1 MNEKKSLKDKKLLLE
16 LKYKEQLRILKN
28 EISKLY
34 GDNYYIIN
42 LQNNKFYTCNS
53 IGVFNKTELNDIIPK
68 KIKNKNTVIIIDL
81 VKSKLDIISV
91 HQPIQTRLFL
101 PPIIM

>member
-1 MNEKKSLKDKKLLLE
+1 MNEKKSLKDKNLLLE
-16 LKYKEQLRILKN
+16 LKYKEQFRILKN

>member
-1 MNEKKSLKDKKLLLE
+1 MNQEKSLKDKKLLLE

>member
-1 MNEKKSLKDKKLLLE
+1 MNQEKSLKDKKLLLE
-16 LKYKEQLRILKN
+16 LKYKEQFRILKK

-42 LQNNKFYTCNS
+42 LQNSKFYTCNS
-53 IGVFNKTELNDIIPK
+53 IGVFNKNELNDIIPR
-68 KIKNKNTVIIIDL
+68 KIKNKNIVIIIDL

-91 HQPIQTRLFL
+91 HQPIQTKLFI

>member
-28 EISKLY
+28 EISKLF

-42 LQNNKFYTCNS
+42 LQNNKFYTCNN
-53 IGVFNKTELNDIIPK
+53 IGVFNKNELNDIIPK

-91 HQPIQTRLFL
+91 HQPIQTRLIL